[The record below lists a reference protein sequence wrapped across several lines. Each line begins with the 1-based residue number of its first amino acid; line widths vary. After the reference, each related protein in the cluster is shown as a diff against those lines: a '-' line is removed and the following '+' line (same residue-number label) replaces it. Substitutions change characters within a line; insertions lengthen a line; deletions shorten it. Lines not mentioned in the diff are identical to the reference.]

1 MSVARIDMS
10 IESATEKPDA
20 QPRKSNSWSGVLTK
34 LPVGAGVG
42 AGIGSFV
49 GTGLGWPVGPGVGC
63 GDVGIGL
70 GARLGWPVG
79 PGVGCGELVGTGVGM
94 LVGKEDGAGLKTCL

>member
-1 MSVARIDMS
+1 MGVARIDMS

-63 GDVGIGL
+63 G
-70 GARLGWPVG
+70 
-79 PGVGCGELVGTGVGM
+79 ELVGTSVGM

>member
-1 MSVARIDMS
+1 MS

-42 AGIGSFV
+42 
-49 GTGLGWPVGPGVGC
+49 
-63 GDVGIGL
+63 VGIG
-70 GARLGWPVG
+70 A
-79 PGVGCGELVGTGVGM
+79 LVGEGSKQTQLRSELQQVV
-94 LVGKEDGAGLKTCL
+94 LEVNELKKTFAPALFGL

>member
-1 MSVARIDMS
+1 MGVARIDMS

-34 LPVGAGVG
+34 LPVGAGGG

-49 GTGLGWPVGPGVGC
+49 GTG
-63 GDVGIGL
+63 
-70 GARLGWPVG
+70 LGWPVG